1 MTEPRRRAAPL
12 SPDERRAMI
21 VAAALPL
28 VVEHGAAVT
37 TAQVARAAGIGEG
50 TIFRVFADKD
60 ALLTACMAEALRRDD
75 TLAHVRAIDL
85 DQPLADRLIE
95 AVETMRAY
103 LSRMSAVASAVRHL
117 TTGRRPDPSAAP
129 VRDLRRE
136 AMTETV
142 DALAGLFEPEQDRL
156 RRDPEYLARMFQHLV
171 MAGGEPADLVEVFLH
186 GAVTGEPATGENSG
200 QPAPSAAKVQHG
212 HPSPA

>member
-1 MTEPRRRAAPL
+1 MTEPRKRS
-12 SPDERRAMI
+12 SPMTPDDRRAMI

-28 VVEHGAAVT
+28 VVEHGSSVT

-60 ALLTACMAEALRRDD
+60 ALLAACMAEALRHDD

-95 AVETMRAY
+95 AVETLRAY
-103 LSRMSAVASAVRHL
+103 MSRMGAVAGAVRHL
-117 TTGRRPDPSAAP
+117 TTGRLDPTAAP
-129 VRDLRRE
+129 VRDRRRDS
-136 AMTETV
+136 MTATV
-142 DALAGLFEPEQDRL
+142 DALAVLFEPEQDRL

-171 MAGGEPADLVEVFLH
+171 MAGGDPADIVEVFLH
-186 GAVTGEPATGENSG
+186 GAVRDEPS
-200 QPAPSAAKVQHG
+200 PAPSG
-212 HPSPA
+212 

>member
-1 MTEPRRRAAPL
+1 MTEPRKRATPM
-12 SPDERRAMI
+12 SPDHRRAMI

-50 TIFRVFADKD
+50 TIFRAFADKD
-60 ALLTACMAEALRRDD
+60 ALLAACVAEALRRDD

-85 DQPLADRLIE
+85 DQPLADRLVE
-95 AVETMRAY
+95 AVETLRGY
-103 LSRMSAVASAVRHL
+103 LTRMGAVIGAL
-117 TTGRRPDPSAAP
+117 GAAG
-129 VRDLRRE
+129 LRRDPGE
-136 AMTETV
+136 LPPVDRRRESMTETV

-156 RRDPEYLARMFQHLV
+156 RRDPEYLARAFHHLV
-171 MAGGEPADLVEVFLH
+171 MAGGEPADLVELFLH
-186 GAVTGEPATGENSG
+186 GALNDAQNTAQTGG
-200 QPAPSAAKVQHG
+200 QPAPAAAKVQHG

>member
-1 MTEPRRRAAPL
+1 MTEPKKRASPM

-28 VVEHGAAVT
+28 VVEHGTTVT

-50 TIFRVFADKD
+50 TVFRAFADKD
-60 ALLTACMAEALRRDD
+60 ALLAACMAEALRRDD

-85 DQPLADRLIE
+85 DQPLADRLVE
-95 AVETMRAY
+95 AVETLRAY
-103 LSRMSAVASAVRHL
+103 MTRMTAVMGAVR
-117 TTGRRPDPSAAP
+117 TTAPRRDAPDPDRR
-129 VRDLRRE
+129 RDS
-136 AMTETV
+136 MTETV

-156 RRDPEYLARMFQHLV
+156 RRDPEYLARVFHHLV
-171 MAGGEPADLVEVFLH
+171 MAGGEPADLVDVFLN
-186 GAVTGEPATGENSG
+186 GAVTGG
-200 QPAPSAAKVQHG
+200 QAAPSAAKVQYG